1 MAQYKRVDDAII
13 IKFRAM
19 EIALAKIRSEAG
31 V

>member
-13 IKFRAM
+13 IEFRAR
-19 EIALAKIRSEAG
+19 EIALAKIGREAG

>member
-1 MAQYKRVDDAII
+1 VDDAII

-19 EIALAKIRSEAG
+19 KIALAKIRREAE